1 MHRSEIPCSTTTQK
15 NPAPSAPAIP
25 TQKNSRLMFRVWRV
39 AISAR
44 IRLMNFP
51 LLINTMG
58 NSLTAWKSPS

>member
-1 MHRSEIPCSTTTQK
+1 
-15 NPAPSAPAIP
+15 
-25 TQKNSRLMFRVWRV
+25 MFRVLRV
-39 AISAR
+39 AFSAS